1 MKLKN
6 KYLRNKYL
14 KLFDYNEYKYNFVI
28 TDLKFTFDDIYSI
41 IKKNDYKD
49 ILEIGSGTG
58 FLLNEL
64 KIVFPNKNFTGIDP
78 GESGFQNYKDIF
90 FKNLNLNKKIKFYD
104 QSINKFKTKKK
115 YDLIFSFNVFEHI
128 KNQKLYLKN
137 SYSKLKDGG
146 KLIIYAPNYDFPYEP
161 HFLIPIIYSKFIT
174 KKIFQKKIM
183 THENKTGEK
192 GLWEGLNLT
201 GATKIEEIL
210 KKNKFNYYFDKKIK
224 DKMISRIFND
234 KFFFKRQGIAAIIT
248 KFAVK
253 IYLDK
258 IIFDFLKIPFPYY
271 KLVIK
276 KK

>member
-161 HFLIPIIYSKFIT
+161 HFLIPIIYNKSIT
-174 KKIFQKKIM
+174 KKIFKKKIKIY
-183 THENKTGEK
+183 EKKTGEK

-201 GATKIEEIL
+201 GKTKIEEIL

-234 KFFFKRQGIAAIIT
+234 IFFFKRQGIAAIIT